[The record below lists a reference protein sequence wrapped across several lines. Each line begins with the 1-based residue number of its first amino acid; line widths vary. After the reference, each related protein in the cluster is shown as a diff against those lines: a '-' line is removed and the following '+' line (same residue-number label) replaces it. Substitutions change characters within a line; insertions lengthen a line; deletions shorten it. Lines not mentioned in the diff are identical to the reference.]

1 MEEVAKWAE
10 GRADW
15 RWAVLEYTKLLELL
29 PEADRRSAWKYICP
43 RASAYIKLGQLEELK
58 KEPVRAA
65 YYYRLMVRD
74 DCKDQVARR
83 TLTRLKSCALQAF
96 RVRGVAAADSNAVLK
111 VIHPD
116 WEPSSATDKEP
127 KELRSCG
134 RLCRFEEDA
143 AVRRTSAGAFYV
155 FPGLLPP
162 KGSRCGGTTPRDT
175 ANFLVDDF
183 SWTAAVSSNCSDNTG
198 APCPLSCGE
207 PVEQTDSGWEQRTV
221 ALDPNRDDSVLVVDQ
236 RNDADGPGA
245 WPQCEAKKLHVT
257 SDGSLSANAVYC
269 TKLPI
274 ADSQAYKSITPP
286 PPAVKA
292 APVTSAPTKV
302 RTHKLHSSVP
312 RAAPLGQWREK
323 SLGLD
328 EGACEQLTESACAR
342 GTRYLTPKILPRF
355 EKRGPSGFCQSSNG

>member
-29 PEADRRSAWKYICP
+29 PEGDRKSAWRYICP
-43 RASAYIKLGQLEELK
+43 RASAYIKLGQLDEATRDLAFDIDPIATELESGSTADSAMCVLARAELEELK

-65 YYYRLMVRD
+65 YYYRLMVRA
-74 DCKDQVARR
+74 DCKDQVARNA
-83 TLTRLKSCALQAF
+83 LTRLKSCALQAF
-96 RVRGVAAADSNAVLK
+96 RVRGIAAANSGEVLK
-111 VIHPD
+111 AIHPD
-116 WEPSSATDKEP
+116 WETSSATDNDP
-127 KELRSCG
+127 KELRSCR

-143 AVRRTSAGAFYV
+143 AVRRASAGAFYV

-175 ANFLVDDF
+175 ASFLVNDF
-183 SWTAAVSSNCSDNTG
+183 YWTAAVSSNCSDDPG
-198 APCPLSCGE
+198 APCPLSCGK
-207 PVEQTDSGWEQRTV
+207 PVEQSDAGWEQRTV
-221 ALDPNRDDSVLVVDQ
+221 AIDPNHDDSVLVVDQ

-257 SDGSLSANAVYC
+257 SDGSLGANVAYC
-269 TKLPI
+269 AKLPI

-292 APVTSAPTKV
+292 APVTSEPTKV
-302 RTHKLHSSVP
+302 RTHKRHSSVP
-312 RAAPLGQWREK
+312 RALRRWVKTANR
-323 SLGLD
+323 
-328 EGACEQLTESACAR
+328 R
-342 GTRYLTPKILPRF
+342 
-355 EKRGPSGFCQSSNG
+355 